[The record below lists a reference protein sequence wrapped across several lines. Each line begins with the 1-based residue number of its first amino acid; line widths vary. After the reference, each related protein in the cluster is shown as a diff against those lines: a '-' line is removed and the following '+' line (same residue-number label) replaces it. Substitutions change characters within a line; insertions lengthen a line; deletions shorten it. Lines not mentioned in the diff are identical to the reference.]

1 MNSRIYIIDACALID
16 ASKNYPLSKKTFQ
29 SIWDKIAEMF
39 EEGTLMS
46 SAEIF
51 DEVKDK
57 DISDWL
63 KSYKSSFV
71 PIDESIQKTTK
82 EILEKFPNMI
92 ICLDGELGS
101 GKTVFTKGI
110 ANALGIKETITSP
123 TFTIIKE
130 YDGELPLYHMDV
142 YRLDGNT
149 EGVGIE
155 EYFTKGGVVVIEWA
169 ETIKDIL
176 PDERLEIKFKIV
188 DENKRVLVLTPYGK
202 KYEDLCEAVL

>member
-1 MNSRIYIIDACALID
+1 MMEY
-16 ASKNYPLSKKTFQ
+16 
-29 SIWDKIAEMF
+29 KITTRSERETIEIAQNF
-39 EEGTLMS
+39 ES
-46 SAEIF
+46 
-51 DEVKDK
+51 
-57 DISDWL
+57 
-63 KSYKSSFV
+63 
-71 PIDESIQKTTK
+71 
-82 EILEKFPNMI
+82 EKFPNMI

-101 GKTVFTKGI
+101 GKTIFAKGI
-110 ANALGIKETITSP
+110 ANALGINDTITSP

-130 YDGELPLYHMDV
+130 YNGELPLYHMDV

-176 PDERLEIKFKIV
+176 PSERLDIKFKIV
-188 DENKRVLVLTPYGK
+188 DEHKRLLILTPHGK